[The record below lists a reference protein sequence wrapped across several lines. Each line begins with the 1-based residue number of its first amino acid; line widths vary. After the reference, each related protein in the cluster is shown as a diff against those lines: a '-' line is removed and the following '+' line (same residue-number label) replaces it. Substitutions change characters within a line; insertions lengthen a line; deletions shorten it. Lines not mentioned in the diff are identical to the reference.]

1 MEAGV
6 RTWSL
11 GVPSGLSPTRRWPLS
26 KSWIEIGLHDGAG
39 KNGSRGRAL
48 RRFRWSWPDESPENA
63 KTGAR
68 IARTLQ
74 VPNALGVALANR
86 GLDVSRAKEI
96 AGRSLLECTE
106 TIGEPDRIE
115 EAAEQILSFART
127 GAVGILCDF
136 DVDGATAQAILVE
149 TLRAVLPLGARDPVV
164 VVPHRNT
171 EGFGPNPRCLNF
183 LSEKGVSCVVVL
195 DCGTSAGKL
204 LDTFHRSFQVLPI
217 VVDHHP
223 PDHEHP
229 PSAGILV
236 NPWVSRSPD
245 PGEQGTLCAAGLAWF
260 LARAMLRKAGL
271 TPAGT
276 VALRKRITLLAALG
290 TSCDMM
296 RIDTPFNR
304 ALVRTGVAILGE
316 GRAVPPGLAAVAA
329 VAGVSDKPTSQDFG
343 WRIGP
348 RLNAGSRMGKSTLA
362 AHCLRESNA
371 RTAGVLAKQLQD
383 LNRQRVELG
392 ERARDELHSS
402 VRPESLAAGPVNLH
416 RVTEATPGTVGLVAS
431 YLVKRYGW
439 PAVAVVER
447 EDGLLAGSGRSAL
460 GFDLGAAVS
469 AARREGI
476 LVSGGG
482 HAAAC
487 GLTLEPSRLKDLGDF
502 LHSRFESMEPRDGRP
517 PEPTHRIDAELGS
530 EDLSGKQLLSLAESL
545 ERLEPWGQGLQAPL
559 FGIRGCALASSK
571 TTPKGHV
578 FLRLAAHDAKT
589 EAVWWRAPADWYQ
602 LAGLDRTEPRGSSSG
617 SQVRVDLAC
626 RIELDEWGGQ
636 RRGRLVIRDLRA
648 PAG

>member
-1 MEAGV
+1 M
-6 RTWSL
+6 
-11 GVPSGLSPTRRWPLS
+11 PSGRSPPRQWPLS
-26 KSWIEIGLHDGAG
+26 NSWIECGLHDGAG
-39 KNGSRGRAL
+39 NAGNGGRAL
-48 RRFRWSWPDESPENA
+48 RRFRWSWPDESPENV
-63 KTGAR
+63 KTGNR
-68 IARTLQ
+68 IAQALQ

-86 GLDVSRAKEI
+86 GLDVSRAREI
-96 AGRSLLECTE
+96 SGRSLLECTE
-106 TIGEPDRIE
+106 TIGDPDRIE
-115 EAAEQILSFART
+115 EAAERILSFART

-149 TLRAVLPLGARDPVV
+149 TLRTVLPRGAKDPVV

-183 LSEKGVSCVVVL
+183 LSEKGVSCVVLL

-204 LDTFHRSFQVLPI
+204 LDTFHRSFQVVPI

-223 PDHEHP
+223 PHHESP
-229 PSAGILV
+229 PSAGVLV

-260 LARAMLRKAGL
+260 LARAILRQAGL

-276 VALRKRITLLAALG
+276 VAMRKRITLLAALG

-304 ALVRTGVAILGE
+304 ALVRTGVALLGQ
-316 GRAVPPGLAAVAA
+316 GRAVPPGLAAVAS
-329 VAGVSDKPTSQDFG
+329 VAGVGDRPRSQDLA

-362 AHCLRESNA
+362 AHCLRETSA
-371 RTAGVLAKQLQD
+371 RTAGVLAKQLHD

-392 ERARDELHSS
+392 ERARDELDSS
-402 VRPESLAAGPVNLH
+402 VSPESLAAGPVNLH

-431 YLVKRYGW
+431 SLVKRFGW
-439 PAVAVVER
+439 PAIAVVER

-469 AARREGI
+469 AARLEGL

-487 GLTLEPSRLKDLGDF
+487 GMTLKPGRLNDLGDF
-502 LHSRFESMEPRDGRP
+502 LRSRFESMEPMDDQPR
-517 PEPTHRIDAELGS
+517 EPTHRIDAELGS
-530 EDLSGKQLLSLAESL
+530 EDLSEKRLLTIAESL
-545 ERLEPWGQGLQAPL
+545 ERLEPWGQGLKAPL

-578 FLRLAAHDAKT
+578 FLRLATHDART
-589 EAVWWRAPADWYQ
+589 EAVWWRAPADWHQ
-602 LAGLDRTEPRGSSSG
+602 LAGLDRTKPRGSSSD
-617 SQVRVDLAC
+617 SQVRVDLAGQV
-626 RIELDEWGGQ
+626 ELDEWRGQ

-648 PAG
+648 PAA